1 MNMKRILF
9 TILLALTLTD
19 SAQAQ
24 KARPTT
30 NQRAVSEAI
39 KTLRALGSAVSV
51 GVSYVDY
58 RRRLADAKVAID
70 QLLIWANRVGSSGV
84 KSAFSYLL
92 GLGN

>member
-1 MNMKRILF
+1 LTESERQELKEKMNMKRILF
-9 TILLALTLTD
+9 VILFAFTLTD

-24 KARPTT
+24 QARPAT

-58 RRRLADAKVAID
+58 RRRLVDAKVAID
-70 QLLIWANRVGSSGV
+70 QLSLYLYDASG
-84 KSAFSYLL
+84 
-92 GLGN
+92 